1 MNNWALLTVA
11 ILLEVAAT
19 TSMKFSAGFTRPGPS
34 VLMFVLYAMS
44 FACLS
49 NALRTIEVGTAYA
62 IWAGAGTALIA
73 AIGVAVFDEG
83 LTPQKL
89 LGVALIIGGVV
100 ALKLEGGAH

>member
-1 MNNWALLTVA
+1 MNNWTLLTIA

-19 TSMKFSAGFTRPGPS
+19 TSMKLSAGFTRVGPS
-34 VLMFVLYAMS
+34 MLMFVLYAMS

-73 AIGVAVFDEG
+73 GIGVALFDEG
-83 LTPQKL
+83 LTLQKL

-100 ALKLEGGAH
+100 ALRLEGGAH